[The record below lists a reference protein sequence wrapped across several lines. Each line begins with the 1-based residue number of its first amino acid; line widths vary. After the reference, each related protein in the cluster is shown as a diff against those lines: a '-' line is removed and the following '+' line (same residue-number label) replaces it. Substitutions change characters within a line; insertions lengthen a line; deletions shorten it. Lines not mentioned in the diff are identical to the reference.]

1 MKQFR
6 VRQEEQFGEIWLD
19 RTLAGEEEPPDQ
31 EADQQSFQQSP

>member
-19 RTLAGEEEPPDQ
+19 RTLSDEEEIIPAEPLI
-31 EADQQSFQQSP
+31 EHSHE

>member
-19 RTLAGEEEPPDQ
+19 RTLAGEEEIPDQ
-31 EADQQSFQQSP
+31 EESQESLQESP